1 MKADKRDIEKS
12 ETELTGKVI
21 LKTFG
26 EGSKSEHEAI
36 YLETANGSYV
46 LRRQGGNPFNDPVLF
61 KLEGKK
67 ITARG
72 ILNKYVFLA
81 REIKVSD
88 PASDGS

>member
-1 MKADKRDIEKS
+1 MKADKRDHVNS
-12 ETELTGKVI
+12 ETELSGKVI

-26 EGSKSEHEAI
+26 EGSKSEHEAV

-46 LRRQGGNPFNDPVLF
+46 LRRQGANPFNDPFLF

-67 ITARG
+67 ITAMG
-72 ILNKYVFLA
+72 VLNKYVFLA

>member
-1 MKADKRDIEKS
+1 MKADKRDHINR
-12 ETELTGKVI
+12 ETELTGKII

-26 EGSKSEHEAI
+26 EESKSKHEAV

-46 LRRQGGNPFNDPVLF
+46 LRRQGENPFNDPFLF
-61 KLEGKK
+61 KFEGKR

-72 ILNKYVFLA
+72 VLNKYVFLA

-88 PASDGS
+88 PASNGS

>member
-1 MKADKRDIEKS
+1 MKANKKDKENS

-26 EGSKSEHEAI
+26 EGSKSEHEAV

-46 LRRQGGNPFNDPVLF
+46 LRRHGGNPFNDPFLF

-72 ILNKYVFLA
+72 VLNKYVLLA
-81 REIKVSD
+81 KEIKEAD